1 MNHYECLFNKLG
13 FKNKQIRDSIL
24 GKFNKEIENFKK
36 KNKLNSNDLVEI
48 YRQYVST
55 TKKQININNFIFIDD
70 TEIILSNSKIKDFF
84 LPFFLIKSVLII
96 DENKQEFNE
105 WIFSVKY
112 LHYLLDNIYHFNHP
126 KFAHSIDSMESDNR
140 VLSINDENIYE
151 FIDHDWNV
159 IYESSKS
166 IDFEKIK
173 KFKYIPHFDNNKKS
187 DKYFYSLAG
196 LTDKEIADDHSSC
209 FPSLSI
215 FREKLDENSFKNK
228 IAIFHNE
235 DKYFGLKFLKLLDN
249 LYHLNNKGKN
259 FGYLYINFK
268 LLKNISSR
276 QERLEYF
283 AYSLLSLFPYNY
295 QYFEEFFEDNIK
307 NLLSE
312 KENCLVSIIKEI
324 LKYFKN
330 EFVNKETSQRKLYP
344 SNKVNDKVL
353 YIVFHNILDSEYN
366 SIIESIILSSN
377 NNFGFK
383 FIAIYPLINVFTFEK
398 FVDYLS
404 ERIYITEF
412 SLYFINQKN
421 NTSLIQQQGNG
432 NNQKIKIF
440 NENINDEQKIY
451 DLIRIY
457 HFKEIFVTSINYK
470 SNLESINFLTNYYY
484 NLNIQFDN
492 KERKIIDIDFKN
504 KTIKNKF
511 DEKYK
516 DALNYIKAKTNQNI
530 FKDILGQRDGFD
542 LEKIII
548 STVLN
553 TIKNFKTLEVQSIF
567 SLRDLKKEKNMN
579 YEFSSFYLKQRSLGG
594 EIFDFGIKIKT
605 SSNKQFLKLG
615 QETFEKTEDE
625 LKKISKEKMKIY
637 CSYIQKEFKEKELGD
652 LDGISFFII
661 SPERILE
668 NRKSYKLLKKFCK
681 ENGYEFILFN
691 LSKRTF
697 FKRNKGKNIPFD
709 YENWNKVNTEFLLD
723 VPKFKDIIDV
733 KNNLQMLSPRRVKNR
748 DEDIEDLNSQKKAKK
763 YIKKEIKRIAKLE
776 YNGTF
781 SDITSLNTNYFAYL
795 YDKNNAAYFFKNK
808 FLDFNINN
816 EDSNNRKINII
827 LYSFEE
833 EKINYIDSSPENEI
847 KKKIVSQKNKKS
859 LKNKQI
865 LTSEDK
871 KKENIP
877 IKKNYK
883 IENFIKKKE
892 KMNVKVEKA
901 NISTKLGKKEKIN
914 IILDEEDEKKIKTE
928 IINNNKKPKINP
940 FVEKITKEK
949 ANFMR
954 KRKREIYYS
963 KNE

>member
-1 MNHYECLFNKLG
+1 M
-13 FKNKQIRDSIL
+13 
-24 GKFNKEIENFKK
+24 
-36 KNKLNSNDLVEI
+36 
-48 YRQYVST
+48 
-55 TKKQININNFIFIDD
+55 
-70 TEIILSNSKIKDFF
+70 
-84 LPFFLIKSVLII
+84 
-96 DENKQEFNE
+96 
-105 WIFSVKY
+105 
-112 LHYLLDNIYHFNHP
+112 
-126 KFAHSIDSMESDNR
+126 
-140 VLSINDENIYE
+140 
-151 FIDHDWNV
+151 
-159 IYESSKS
+159 
-166 IDFEKIK
+166 
-173 KFKYIPHFDNNKKS
+173 
-187 DKYFYSLAG
+187 
-196 LTDKEIADDHSSC
+196 
-209 FPSLSI
+209 
-215 FREKLDENSFKNK
+215 
-228 IAIFHNE
+228 
-235 DKYFGLKFLKLLDN
+235 
-249 LYHLNNKGKN
+249 
-259 FGYLYINFK
+259 
-268 LLKNISSR
+268 
-276 QERLEYF
+276 
-283 AYSLLSLFPYNY
+283 
-295 QYFEEFFEDNIK
+295 
-307 NLLSE
+307 
-312 KENCLVSIIKEI
+312 
-324 LKYFKN
+324 
-330 EFVNKETSQRKLYP
+330 
-344 SNKVNDKVL
+344 
-353 YIVFHNILDSEYN
+353 
-366 SIIESIILSSN
+366 
-377 NNFGFK
+377 
-383 FIAIYPLINVFTFEK
+383 FTFEK
-398 FVDYLS
+398 FVDYIS

-412 SLYFINQKN
+412 SLYFINPKN
-421 NTSLIQQQGNG
+421 NTSVIQQKGNE

-553 TIKNFKTLEVQSIF
+553 TIKNFKTLEVESIF

-652 LDGISFFII
+652 LDGISFFVI

-763 YIKKEIKRIAKLE
+763 YIKKEIKRIAKKE

-833 EKINYIDSSPENEI
+833 EKIN
-847 KKKIVSQKNKKS
+847 
-859 LKNKQI
+859 
-865 LTSEDK
+865 
-871 KKENIP
+871 
-877 IKKNYK
+877 
-883 IENFIKKKE
+883 
-892 KMNVKVEKA
+892 
-901 NISTKLGKKEKIN
+901 
-914 IILDEEDEKKIKTE
+914 
-928 IINNNKKPKINP
+928 
-940 FVEKITKEK
+940 
-949 ANFMR
+949 
-954 KRKREIYYS
+954 
-963 KNE
+963 